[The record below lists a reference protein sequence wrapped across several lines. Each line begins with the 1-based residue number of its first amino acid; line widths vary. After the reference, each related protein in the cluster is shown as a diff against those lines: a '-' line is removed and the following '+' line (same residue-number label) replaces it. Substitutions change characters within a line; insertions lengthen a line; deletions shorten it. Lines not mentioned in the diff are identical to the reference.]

1 MLEKNKINFFFI
13 LILDEKRDL
22 IAKISTN
29 VEEANELVS
38 LINLFPKCNSN

>member
-1 MLEKNKINFFFI
+1 MSEKKISFFYL

-38 LINLFPKCNSN
+38 LIDFSKVPEIN